1 MSTTTHVLNV
11 SSREV
16 AGTSAVKRLRRDGQL
31 PAVAYGR
38 GKAPVNL
45 SVDAHEFRTLLSHQG
60 AGGLITLKFAD
71 GKADLPVIV
80 KEIQIDPRRNEVRT
94 LDFLH
99 VSLSEKVSSTALLVL
114 EGEPEGV
121 RVDGGLLTQV
131 LHEIH
136 IKALPQNLPEH
147 ITLDVTDLALNHSLH
162 VKDIKF
168 PEGVEAETDA
178 EEIVASVAPP
188 RVEKEEPAEA
198 AEGEAGEVP
207 ATEVEAPEKAS
218 E

>member
-1 MSTTTHVLNV
+1 MSSTTHELTV

-16 AGTSAVKRLRRDGQL
+16 VGTSAVKRLRRTGQL

-38 GKAPVNL
+38 GKDPVNL

-60 AGGLITLKFAD
+60 AGGLITLKFTD

-121 RVDGGLLTQV
+121 RVDGGLLVQA

-136 IKALPQNLPEH
+136 ISALPQNLPEH
-147 ITLDVTDLALNHSLH
+147 ITLDITDLALNSSLH

-168 PEGVEAETDA
+168 PEGVEAVTDG

-188 RVEKEEPAEA
+188 RVEKEETEVAEGEAGAEAA
-198 AEGEAGEVP
+198 AEGEAAAKE
-207 ATEVEAPEKAS
+207 S

>member
-1 MSTTTHVLNV
+1 MSSTTQVLNV

-16 AGTSAVKRLRRDGQL
+16 VGTSAVKRLRRTGQL

-38 GKAPVNL
+38 GKDPVNL
-45 SVDAHEFRTLLSHQG
+45 SVDAHEFKVLLSHQG
-60 AGGLITLKFAD
+60 AGGLITLKFTD

-121 RVDGGLLTQV
+121 RVDGGLLTQS

-147 ITLDVTDLALNHSLH
+147 ITLDVTDLALNSSLH

-168 PEGVEAETDA
+168 PEGVEAETDG

-188 RVEKEEPAEA
+188 RVEKEEPAE
-198 AEGEAGEVP
+198 GEAGEVP
-207 ATEVEAPEKAS
+207 ATEVETPEKES

>member
-1 MSTTTHVLNV
+1 MSSTTQVLNV

-16 AGTSAVKRLRRDGQL
+16 AGTSAVKRLRRTGQL

-38 GKAPVNL
+38 GKDPVNL

-60 AGGLITLKFAD
+60 AGGLITLKFTD

-188 RVEKEEPAEA
+188 RIEKEEPAEA
-198 AEGEAGEVP
+198 EGEASEVP
-207 ATEVEAPEKAS
+207 ATEGEAPEKEA

>member
-1 MSTTTHVLNV
+1 MSSTMHVLNV

-16 AGTSAVKRLRRDGQL
+16 AGTSAVNRLRRTGQL

-38 GKAPVNL
+38 GKDPVNL
-45 SVDAHEFRTLLSHQG
+45 SVDAHEFRVLLSHQG
-60 AGGLITLKFAD
+60 AGGLITLKFTD

-114 EGEPEGV
+114 EGEPIGV
-121 RVDGGLLTQV
+121 RQDGGLLTQS

-136 IKALPQNLPEH
+136 ISALPQNLPES
-147 ITLDVTDLALNHSLH
+147 ITLDIAHLALNSSLH
-162 VKDIKF
+162 VKDITF
-168 PEGVEAETDA
+168 PEGVESETDG

-188 RVEKEEPAEA
+188 RAEKVETEEG
-198 AEGEAGEVP
+198 AEGEAGAED
-207 ATEVEAPEKAS
+207 AEGEAPAKDS

>member
-1 MSTTTHVLNV
+1 MSSTTHELTV
-11 SSREV
+11 SSRQDV
-16 AGTSAVKRLRRDGQL
+16 GTAAVKRLRRTGQL

-38 GKAPVNL
+38 GKDPVNL
-45 SVDAHEFRTLLSHQG
+45 SVDAHEFRHLLSHQG
-60 AGGLITLKFAD
+60 AGGLITLKFKD
-71 GKADLPVIV
+71 GSADLPVIV

-121 RVDGGLLTQV
+121 RVDGGLLTQS

-136 IKALPQNLPEH
+136 ISALPQNLPEH
-147 ITLDVTDLALNHSLH
+147 ITLDITDLALNSSLH
-162 VKDIKF
+162 VKDIKL
-168 PEGVEAETDA
+168 PEGVTAETDG

-188 RVEKEEPAEA
+188 RVQSEETETAAEGAEAA
-198 AEGEAGEVP
+198 AEGEAAAKDAE
-207 ATEVEAPEKAS
+207 
-218 E
+218 